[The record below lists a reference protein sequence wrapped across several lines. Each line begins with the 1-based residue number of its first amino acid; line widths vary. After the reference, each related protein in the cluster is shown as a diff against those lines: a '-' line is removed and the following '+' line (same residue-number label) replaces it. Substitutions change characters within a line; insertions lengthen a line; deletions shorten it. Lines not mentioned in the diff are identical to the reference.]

1 MSELIKVSRGEGSCA
16 VVTIDRPEKR
26 NALNEA
32 AWRGLGD
39 AFETLAAD
47 GSVRS
52 IVLTGVPGAFCA
64 GDDIQAFAAV
74 RDDPAAR
81 QRYWDT
87 IMRAYAAVSAAPMPV
102 IAAINGPCI
111 GGGCTLALRADFR
124 IAGPRAVFA
133 VPPARLGLV
142 YPAESSALLADAVGT
157 AMAKYMLY
165 TGRSIGAQRAVEAGL
180 AWAATGGDASSS
192 ALALALE
199 MAASAPLSVKAA
211 KLACDAAAAGRLD
224 EAVAEVQRLSEQA
237 NHSEDY
243 REGVAAFAEKRRPV
257 FTGR

>member
-1 MSELIKVSRGEGSCA
+1 MSAFIRVSREEGACA

-32 AWRGLGD
+32 AWRALGD
-39 AFETLAAD
+39 VFEALGAEA
-47 GSVRS
+47 SLRS
-52 IVLTGVPGAFCA
+52 IVLTGVPGSFCA
-64 GDDIQAFAAV
+64 GDDIPAFAAV

-87 IMRAYAAVSAAPMPV
+87 IMRAYAAVSAAPVPV
-102 IAAINGPCI
+102 IAAIDGPCM
-111 GGGCTLALRADFR
+111 GGGCTLALRTDFR
-124 IAGPRAVFA
+124 IAGPQAVFA

-165 TGRSIGAQRAVEAGL
+165 SGQKIGAERAVEAGL
-180 AWAATGGDASSS
+180 AWAAPGGDALS
-192 ALALALE
+192 AARVLAQE
-199 MAASAPLSVKAA
+199 MADSAPLSVKAA

-224 EAVAEVQRLSEQA
+224 QAVAEVQRLSDQA
-237 NHSEDY
+237 DRSEDY
-243 REGVAAFAEKRRPV
+243 REGAAAFAQKRRPV